1 MCLAAPGGA
10 SGDTGVIG
18 GEGVPT
24 EEGVSGGLKA
34 HSSHPPIS
42 GAPEVQVIYIKR
54 AFVMN
59 LGQCMQELCGLF
71 NLLAQILIYF
81 TLISFLLGVT
91 YILFPPAC
99 YKL

>member
-71 NLLAQILIYF
+71 ISPDFNIFHSNFIPAWCNLHFIP
-81 TLISFLLGVT
+81 SSLL
-91 YILFPPAC
+91 
-99 YKL
+99 